1 MSGLISKVVV
11 KADRAETSGRRAEWA
26 C

>member
-11 KADRAETSGRRAEWA
+11 KADRPESDRRRAEWA
-26 C
+26 G

>member
-11 KADRAETSGRRAEWA
+11 KADRPQSDGRRAEWA
-26 C
+26 W

>member
-11 KADRAETSGRRAEWA
+11 KADRPESDRRRAEWA
-26 C
+26 W